1 MAGRFKVLALVALLA
16 VLMAACGDDSDTG
29 STGGASP
36 TETAESPEPSETAG
50 DESEGGE
57 EEYTVEASSSD
68 LGDIVTDSEGRTL
81 YVFMADTSS
90 ESTCYEGCEDTW
102 PALTVDGQPSA
113 EGIDASLLGTSERTD
128 GSTQVTL
135 NGHPLYYY
143 APDTSPGDTN
153 GQGVG
158 GVWFVVSPAGDP
170 IQS

>member
-1 MAGRFKVLALVALLA
+1 MAGRFKVLALVAVLA
-16 VLMAACGDDSDTG
+16 LLMAACGDDGDTG
-29 STGGASP
+29 SAGGGSP

-50 DESEGGE
+50 DESGGE
-57 EEYTVEASSSD
+57 EEYTVEAASSD
-68 LGDIVTDSEGRTL
+68 LGAIVTDGAGRTL
-81 YVFMADTSS
+81 YVFMADTSTG
-90 ESTCYEGCEDTW
+90 STCYDECAATW

-113 EGIDASLLGTSERTD
+113 EGVDASLLGTSTRND

-158 GVWFVVSPAGDP
+158 DVWFVASPAGEP

>member
-1 MAGRFKVLALVALLA
+1 MAGRFKVLALVAVLA
-16 VLMAACGDDSDTG
+16 VLMAACGNDSDTG

-36 TETAESPEPSETAG
+36 TETAESPEPSDSAA
-50 DESEGGE
+50 DESGGE
-57 EEYTVEASSSD
+57 EEYTVEAASSD
-68 LGDIVTDSEGRTL
+68 LGEIVTDSDGRTL

-90 ESTCYEGCEDTW
+90 DSTCYEGCEDTW

-128 GSTQVTL
+128 GKTQVTL

-143 APDTSPGDTN
+143 APDSSPGDTN

-158 GVWFVVSPAGDP
+158 GVWFVVSPAGEP
-170 IQS
+170 IQT